1 MHPGSCILELAGGLR
16 RGEIG
21 FGRFLRNPA
30 VTVQALSE
38 AAGDRTRER
47 VQGRDI
53 LAIQDTSE
61 IVLGGPK
68 MRQAGFGPVGRG
80 GFLGGVLVH
89 PVLAVDAGQAGSLL
103 ALLILPCGT
112 VTSQSRCIIQS
123 GLWHKRNRRNG

>member
-1 MHPGSCILELAGGLR
+1 MHPGSCILELGGGLR

-21 FGRFLRNPA
+21 FGRFLRNTA

-38 AAGDRTRER
+38 AAGKRTGER

-68 MRQAGFGPVGRG
+68 MRQAGFGPVGRVA
-80 GFLGGVLVH
+80 F
-89 PVLAVDAGQAGSLL
+89 
-103 ALLILPCGT
+103 
-112 VTSQSRCIIQS
+112 
-123 GLWHKRNRRNG
+123 

>member
-38 AAGDRTRER
+38 AAGRRTGER

-68 MRQAGFGPVGRG
+68 MRAKLVLGRLAGAAFWAGF
-80 GFLGGVLVH
+80 LC
-89 PVLAVDAGQAGSLL
+89 
-103 ALLILPCGT
+103 ILFW
-112 VTSQSRCIIQS
+112 R
-123 GLWHKRNRRNG
+123 